1 VDRWVILD
9 NPPEDYKRY
18 ELTENW
24 ISPRVRVG
32 TKHWDFIASS
42 YEHDEYGATSEDPEE
57 KKLFTEKRFKKIEN
71 FFEKEWYKWYEVINP
86 KAKKMLITISF
97 TSYTAK
103 HFIEQNPEYGLIL
116 IKFLKPLDER
126 LLEEIK
132 DKEEV
137 IFVEKNYSGQL
148 ENHIVKELGLKY
160 IKWLKISNLRKYDLM
175 PFYIEDFEELK

>member
-1 VDRWVILD
+1 
-9 NPPEDYKRY
+9 
-18 ELTENW
+18 
-24 ISPRVRVG
+24 
-32 TKHWDFIASS
+32 
-42 YEHDEYGATSEDPEE
+42 
-57 KKLFTEKRFKKIEN
+57 
-71 FFEKEWYKWYEVINP
+71 
-86 KAKKMLITISF
+86 MLITISF

-160 IKWLKISNLRKYDLM
+160 IK
-175 PFYIEDFEELK
+175 